1 MSNIIWFLV
10 YNILHMKNFLK
21 KIIFAV
27 CIIILNSVTGLSMPV
42 YAQSSTEAQLRAELE
57 QLQREIAAK
66 EQELSSQKK
75 NSASLGRDVSVL
87 RSQIDKARLQIQSKQ
102 KMIASLGGQINQKQQ
117 KITELANK
125 KKRGENT
132 LAQILRKKYQ
142 IGSVTLPEL
151 FLADVTVSEY
161 FLDSDVISSM
171 NKSLQSSFQ
180 LIRTATTETNKE
192 KQDLAKK
199 QEAEA
204 DVKYALEQDKKQV
217 EVKES
222 EKNKL
227 LADSKDKEKSY
238 EQIIKDRK
246 ARADKIRA
254 ELFRFA
260 GGSTKAIPFG
270 TALEYA
276 RDAEK
281 RTGTPAAFVLAI
293 LTQESALGAN
303 VGQCFISSANDGTGT
318 NRSGTKTFTNV
329 MSPRRDIPPFLEITA
344 GLGMDPYKTAISC
357 PIAGVAGWGGAMGPA
372 QFIPS
377 TWKLFAKKVAGITG
391 TSNPW
396 DARDA
401 ITASSLYLSELGA
414 GGGYSGQIRAA
425 CKYYGSGGSSCSY
438 GTQVMGRVSKIQAN
452 IDVLDGN

>member
-1 MSNIIWFLV
+1 
-10 YNILHMKNFLK
+10 MKIHVQ
-21 KIIFAV
+21 KIIFSWLM
-27 CIIILNSVTGLSMPV
+27 ITTITLGTTGV
-42 YAQSSTEAQLRAELE
+42 VFAQASNEAQLRAELE
-57 QLQREIAAK
+57 VLQREIAQK
-66 EQELSSQKK
+66 EAELGNQKK

-87 RSQIDKARLQIQSKQ
+87 RSQIDKAKLQIQAKQ
-102 KMIASLGGQINQKQQ
+102 KMIASLGGQINQKENR
-117 KITELANK
+117 IEELADK
-125 KKRGENT
+125 KKKGENT

-142 IGSVTLPEL
+142 LEQTTLPEL
-151 FLADVTVSEY
+151 FLANVTISDY

-171 NKSLQSSFQ
+171 NKSLQNSFN
-180 LIRTATTETNKE
+180 LIRRATTETNKE
-192 KQDLAKK
+192 KEILEEKK
-199 QEAEA
+199 DAEA
-204 DVKYALEQDKKQV
+204 DVKYSLEQDKKQV

-227 LADSKDKEKSY
+227 LADSKNKEKSY
-238 EQIIKDRK
+238 EQIIKERK

-276 RDAEK
+276 KAAE
-281 RTGTPAAFVLAI
+281 RSTGTPAAFVLAI

-303 VGQCFISSANDGTGT
+303 VGQCYISSANDGTGT
-318 NRSGTKTFTNV
+318 NKTGTKTFTNV
-329 MSPRRDIPPFLEITA
+329 MSPKRDIPPFLKITER
-344 GLGMDPYKTAISC
+344 LGRDPYKTAISC

-377 TWKLFAKKVAGITG
+377 TWQGVSSRVSAITG
-391 TSNPW
+391 SSDPW
-396 DARDA
+396 SARDS
-401 ITASSLYLSELGA
+401 ITASSLYLSDLGA

-425 CKYYGSGGSSCSY
+425 CRYYGTGGSSCSY

-452 IDVLDGN
+452 IDILEGN